1 VTTAGRGHGPHFPL
15 STVDHTKMLSA
26 WDVAED
32 AYTGHNSISLCVS
45 PISLSTSPHTS
56 LACIGWQK
64 CTGSLTCRDEGNDEN
79 TSCKMPQHYDL
90 TQAGCLGQIEMLKKK
105 LAECKDNAKKA
116 LAHCK
121 GLEQTL
127 ARQQKKARALE
138 AINESL
144 RQQLVSTK
152 LLGAGSRG
160 TFPQSHELNPVFEG
174 LDGDDTG
181 RAAGPEHTR
190 AWSRFSTT
198 GVLSPCKRGMTA
210 KQDRGVTPITPICGA
225 QACLEK
231 VSVLSPLR
239 SLYQQASS
247 TLLCTGAFVYTI

>member
-1 VTTAGRGHGPHFPL
+1 
-15 STVDHTKMLSA
+15 
-26 WDVAED
+26 
-32 AYTGHNSISLCVS
+32 
-45 PISLSTSPHTS
+45 
-56 LACIGWQK
+56 
-64 CTGSLTCRDEGNDEN
+64 
-79 TSCKMPQHYDL
+79 MPQHDDL
-90 TQAGCLGQIEMLKKK
+90 TQTGCLGQIETLKKK

-160 TFPQSHELNPVFEG
+160 TFPQSHELNPAFEG
-174 LDGDDTG
+174 LDGDDTS
-181 RAAGPEHTR
+181 RAPGPEHTR
-190 AWSRFSTT
+190 TWSRFSTT
-198 GVLSPCKRGMTA
+198 GVLSPCKRRTA

-231 VSVLSPLR
+231 VSVSAPISLPTSILYTCVLEHLSIL
-239 SLYQQASS
+239 SS
-247 TLLCTGAFVYTI
+247 RCKF